1 MYVFGKDRVIGGRT
15 ETFGD
20 VESNDSAGYMRFRI
34 DTVRDMEFQLI
45 YSKGLDTSPDEVM
58 GTRTTRA
65 SEGRNVSSGSKWK
78 HRGQSTDTGDVI
90 CAAIE
95 YDNEQLTHI
104 AAWPVL
110 QCYDASTTHQEV
122 VRQL

>member
-45 YSKGLDTSPDEVM
+45 YSKGLDTSLDEVM

-65 SEGRNVSSGSKWK
+65 SEERNVSNGSK
-78 HRGQSTDTGDVI
+78 
-90 CAAIE
+90 
-95 YDNEQLTHI
+95 
-104 AAWPVL
+104 
-110 QCYDASTTHQEV
+110 
-122 VRQL
+122 